1 MAALSNQSPSG
12 GPDAAGSSRKKIA
25 VVGAGVGGLTCALRL
40 RQANHE
46 VVVFERQARVGGLIT
61 TSNVDGYVRE
71 HAASSFLGGP
81 ADGALALC
89 HELGVA
95 VEKASARAKRRWIF
109 IDGKL
114 QALPRNPLE
123 LARSSLLTTRGK
135 YELLRESLV
144 PPRDVERDGDTS
156 VYEFAVR
163 RFGPEAARAL
173 IAPFVTG
180 VYAADARDVSL
191 QAGFKKFAEFDKA
204 GGVLRGV
211 LTGAAGSALQRVGH
225 LLGVIGDDAIGAG
238 LQPSARAGVATA
250 GGVWAPIGGLGALVD
265 GLQRAL
271 PGVIRLNTAVRSVR
285 RTDDGSVVTLD
296 DGHIETFDAVVLA
309 VAAAE
314 ATTLLTD
321 QASDLQSRLQDFTRT
336 PVALAYLGFPETAV
350 PSSSR
355 TGFGFLVAMGERL
368 RVLGV
373 VFESVVWDGRAP
385 AGQLLFRC
393 IYGGGRDPAAFDF
406 DDATL
411 LAQARSDVAAA
422 LAITAV
428 PTHQSVVRWRQGIPR
443 VTMGHADRAAATL
456 AVARRH
462 RIMLAGADYRGVS
475 VNDLCADAAVVVKEV
490 TQW

>member
-1 MAALSNQSPSG
+1 MAPLSKRPHEKG
-12 GPDAAGSSRKKIA
+12 GPSSAGSSRKKIA
-25 VVGAGVGGLTCALRL
+25 VIGAGVGGLTCALRL
-40 RQANHE
+40 QQANHD

-81 ADGALALC
+81 SDGALALC
-89 HELGVA
+89 QELGVA
-95 VEKASARAKRRWIF
+95 VEKASASAKRRWIF

-123 LARSSLLTTRGK
+123 LVRSGLLTARGK
-135 YELLRESLV
+135 YELMRESLV
-144 PPRDVERDGDTS
+144 PPRDVERDGDIS

-211 LTGAAGSALQRVGH
+211 LTGAAGGALQRVGRM
-225 LLGVIGDDAIGAG
+225 LGVISDDLDGSAHTGA
-238 LQPSARAGVATA
+238 ATP
-250 GGVWAPIGGLGALVD
+250 GGVWAPIGGLGALID

-271 PGVIRLNTAVRSVR
+271 PGVIRLNTTVRSIR
-285 RTDDGSVVTLD
+285 RNDERSQVVLD
-296 DGHIETFDAVVLA
+296 DGQIEEFDAVVLA

-314 ATTLLTD
+314 AATLLTD
-321 QASDLQSRLQDFTRT
+321 QASDLQSRLQEFTRT
-336 PVALAYLGFPETAV
+336 PVALAYLGFPESAV
-350 PSSSR
+350 SSSSR
-355 TGFGFLVAMGERL
+355 DGFGFLVAMGERL

-373 VFESVVWDGRAP
+373 VFESVVWHGRAP

-406 DDATL
+406 DDAAL
-411 LAQARSDVAAA
+411 LAQARSDLAVA
-422 LAITAV
+422 LQITAA

-443 VTMGHADRAAATL
+443 VTMGHADRAAAAL

-475 VNDLCADAAVVVKEV
+475 VNDLCADAAVVVKEI

>member
-1 MAALSNQSPSG
+1 MQP
-12 GPDAAGSSRKKIA
+12 RKKIA
-25 VVGAGVGGLTCALRL
+25 VIGAGIGGLTSALRL
-40 RQANHE
+40 QQANHD
-46 VVVFERQARVGGLIT
+46 VVVFEQQARVGGLIT
-61 TSNVDGYVRE
+61 TSNVDGYLRE

-81 ADGALALC
+81 SDGALALC
-89 HELGVA
+89 QELGVA
-95 VEKASARAKRRWIF
+95 VEKASAAAKRRWIF
-109 IDGKL
+109 VDGKL

-123 LARSSLLTTRGK
+123 LARSGLLTTRGK

-211 LTGAAGSALQRVGH
+211 LTGAAGGALQRVGRV
-225 LLGVIGDDAIGAG
+225 LGVIADDVDGTTHPGA
-238 LQPSARAGVATA
+238 ATP
-250 GGVWAPIGGLGALVD
+250 GGVWAPLGGLGAMIE

-271 PGVIRLNTAVRSVR
+271 PGAIRLNTTVRAIK
-285 RTDDGSVVTLD
+285 RTETCSQVVLD
-296 DGHIETFDAVVLA
+296 DGQIEEFDAVVLA
-309 VAAAE
+309 VAAA
-314 ATTLLTD
+314 AAATLLTD
-321 QASDLQSRLQDFTRT
+321 QASDLHSRLQAFTRT
-336 PVALAYLGFPETAV
+336 PVALAYLGFPESAV
-350 PSSSR
+350 SSSSR
-355 TGFGFLVAMGERL
+355 DGFGFLVAMGERL

-373 VFESVVWDGRAP
+373 VFESVVWHGRAP

-393 IYGGGRDPAAFDF
+393 IYGGGRDPTAFDF

-411 LAQARSDVAAA
+411 LAQARSDLAVA
-422 LAITAV
+422 LQITAP

>member
-1 MAALSNQSPSG
+1 MAALFNRTNGTDGPTMPPS
-12 GPDAAGSSRKKIA
+12 KKIA
-25 VVGAGVGGLTCALRL
+25 VIGAGIGGLTCALRL
-40 RQANHE
+40 LQANHD

-81 ADGALALC
+81 SDGALALC
-89 HELGVA
+89 QELGVA
-95 VEKASARAKRRWIF
+95 VEKASAAAKRRWIF

-123 LARSSLLTTRGK
+123 LARSGLLTTRGK
-135 YELLRESLV
+135 YELMRESLV

-211 LTGAAGSALQRVGH
+211 LSGAAGGILQRVGRV
-225 LLGVIGDDAIGAG
+225 LGVVTDDDGAG
-238 LQPSARAGVATA
+238 HAGAATA
-250 GGVWAPIGGLGALVD
+250 GGVWAPLDGLGALID

-271 PGVIRLNTAVRSVR
+271 PGVIRLNTTVRAIQ
-285 RTDDGSVVTLD
+285 RTETCSQVVLD
-296 DGHIETFDAVVLA
+296 DGQIEEFDAVVLA

-314 ATTLLTD
+314 AATLLTD

-350 PSSSR
+350 SSSSR
-355 TGFGFLVAMGERL
+355 DGFGFLVAMGERL

-373 VFESVVWDGRAP
+373 VFESVVWHGRAP

-393 IYGGGRDPAAFDF
+393 IYGGGRDPSAFDF

-411 LAQARSDVAAA
+411 LAQARSDLAVA
-422 LAITAV
+422 LQITAA

-456 AVARRH
+456 SVARRH

-475 VNDLCADAAVVVKEV
+475 VNDLCADAAVVAKEV

>member
-1 MAALSNQSPSG
+1 MAPLSKRPHEKG
-12 GPDAAGSSRKKIA
+12 GPSSAGSSRKKIA
-25 VVGAGVGGLTCALRL
+25 VIGAGVGGLTCALRL
-40 RQANHE
+40 QQANHD

-81 ADGALALC
+81 SDGALALC
-89 HELGVA
+89 QELGVA
-95 VEKASARAKRRWIF
+95 VEKASASAKRRWIF

-114 QALPRNPLE
+114 KALPRNPLE
-123 LARSSLLTTRGK
+123 LVRSGLLTARGK
-135 YELLRESLV
+135 YELMRESLV
-144 PPRDVERDGDTS
+144 PPRDVERDGDIS

-211 LTGAAGSALQRVGH
+211 LTGAAGGALQRVGRM
-225 LLGVIGDDAIGAG
+225 LGVISDDLDGSAHTGA
-238 LQPSARAGVATA
+238 ATP
-250 GGVWAPIGGLGALVD
+250 GGVWAPIGGLGALIE
-265 GLQRAL
+265 GLQQAL
-271 PGVIRLNTAVRSVR
+271 PGVIRLNTTVRSIR
-285 RTDDGSVVTLD
+285 RNDERSQVVLD
-296 DGHIETFDAVVLA
+296 DGQIEEFDAVVLA

-314 ATTLLTD
+314 AATLLTD
-321 QASDLQSRLQDFTRT
+321 QASDLQSRLQEFTRT
-336 PVALAYLGFPETAV
+336 PVALAYLGFPESAV
-350 PSSSR
+350 SSSSR
-355 TGFGFLVAMGERL
+355 DGFGFLVAMGERL

-373 VFESVVWDGRAP
+373 VFESVVWHGRAP

-406 DDATL
+406 DDAAL
-411 LAQARSDVAAA
+411 LAQARSDLAVA
-422 LAITAV
+422 LQITAA

-443 VTMGHADRAAATL
+443 VTMGHADRAAAAL

-475 VNDLCADAAVVVKEV
+475 VNDLCADAAVVVKEI

>member
-1 MAALSNQSPSG
+1 MSNRSASAAATP
-12 GPDAAGSSRKKIA
+12 RKKIA
-25 VVGAGVGGLTCALRL
+25 VVGAGIGGLTCALRL

-46 VVVFERQARVGGLIT
+46 VVVFERQARVGGLLT
-61 TSNVDGYVRE
+61 TSNLDGYVRE

-81 ADGALALC
+81 TDGALALC

-95 VEKASARAKRRWIF
+95 VEKASASAKRRWIF

-123 LARSSLLTTRGK
+123 LARSGLLTPRGK
-135 YELLRESLV
+135 YELVRESLV

-173 IAPFVTG
+173 VAPFVTG

-191 QAGFKKFAEFDKA
+191 QAGFKKLAEFDKA
-204 GGVLRGV
+204 GGVVRGV
-211 LTGAAGSALQRVGH
+211 LSGAASSALQRVGRVVGV
-225 LLGVIGDDAIGAG
+225 LGGTNGAAHDGDS
-238 LQPSARAGVATA
+238 SATAATA

-265 GLQRAL
+265 GLQQAL
-271 PGVIRLNTAVRSVR
+271 PGVIRLNAAVRSLR
-285 RTDDGSVVTLD
+285 RTDDGSELTLD
-296 DGHIETFDAVVLA
+296 DGQTETFDAVVLA
-309 VAAAE
+309 VAATE

-336 PVALAYLGFPETAV
+336 PVALAYLGFPATAV
-350 PSSSR
+350 PASSR
-355 TGFGFLVAMGERL
+355 DGFGFLVAMGERL

-373 VFESVVWDGRAP
+373 VFESVVWRGRAP
-385 AGQLLFRC
+385 AGHVLFRC

-422 LAITAV
+422 LGITAQ

-443 VTMGHADRAAATL
+443 VTMGHAARAAATL

-475 VNDLCADAAVVVKEV
+475 VNDLCADAAVVAKEV